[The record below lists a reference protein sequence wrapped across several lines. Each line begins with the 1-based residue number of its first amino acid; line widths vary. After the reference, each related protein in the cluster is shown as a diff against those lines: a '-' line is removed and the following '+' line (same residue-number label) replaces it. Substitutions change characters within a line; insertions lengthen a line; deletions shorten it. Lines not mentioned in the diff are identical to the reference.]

1 LLDESERDR
10 RLLHEGDEPEY
21 NGDLSTDKIDIIAKS
36 TEKLPSVECNL
47 KHARWEQVNTFFIS
61 FQILCIFIL

>member
-10 RLLHEGDEPEY
+10 RLLPEGDEPEY
-21 NGDLSTDKIDIIAKS
+21 NGDLSTHKIDMIETA
-36 TEKLPSVECNL
+36 TEKLSSVECNL